1 MTNQV
6 THKPTLVL
14 MAGLPGA
21 GKTTL
26 ASALGRILHWPVIDK
41 DLLKSTLLALQASEE
56 LAGPASYE
64 LLFAIAEE
72 LLVNQR
78 LSLILDSPALYLV
91 NVERA
96 RAIVHAADAQL
107 KVVLCRASRLLR
119 TSDWAAGSRVQDR
132 SRRISQLW
140 TTICSTIPTC
150 LPICWSYIR
159 STLPRN
165 ACKWRSPTSCIKTVC
180 DCYYFRVLAP
190 AALALVY
197 VMVWRRREAPAPYH
211 HIYPSRGFATRRHH
225 YNDGIC
231 HNSGTSCHRGAAT
244 LSESK

>member
-119 TSDWAAGSRVQDR
+119 NQRLGSRISRAGQITQDLSTLDDDLLHYSHLPADLLVVHTVNPPEECVQMA
-132 SRRISQLW
+132 L
-140 TTICSTIPTC
+140 
-150 LPICWSYIR
+150 SYI
-159 STLPRN
+159 
-165 ACKWRSPTSCIKTVC
+165 
-180 DCYYFRVLAP
+180 
-190 AALALVY
+190 
-197 VMVWRRREAPAPYH
+197 MH
-211 HIYPSRGFATRRHH
+211 
-225 YNDGIC
+225 
-231 HNSGTSCHRGAAT
+231 
-244 LSESK
+244 